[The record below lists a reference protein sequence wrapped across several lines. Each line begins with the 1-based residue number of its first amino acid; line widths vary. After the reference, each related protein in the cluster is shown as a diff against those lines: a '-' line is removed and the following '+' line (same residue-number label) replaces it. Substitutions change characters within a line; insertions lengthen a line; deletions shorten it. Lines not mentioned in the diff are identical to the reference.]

1 MAAIVLTGTPED
13 RTRIHRRSADDL
25 PAHIKGTA
33 TFKDYRGQSSTH
45 RYKTGYYITT
55 ADGKKRAVEFLTVN
69 QQDAWYFLE
78 ENDLGRFVTSTS
90 KKVPELIA
98 NRYLGFW
105 DITDP

>member
-1 MAAIVLTGTPED
+1 MAAIVLTGTPEE

-33 TFKDYRGQSSTH
+33 TFEDYRGQGSTC

-78 ENDLGRFVTSTS
+78 ENDLG
-90 KKVPELIA
+90 
-98 NRYLGFW
+98 
-105 DITDP
+105 